1 MNIRLLFIIAVLP
14 AIVLLGFIYYR
25 DRKEKQPIKLIILLL
40 ALGAGTIIP
49 AAIAEGIGQAVLFR
63 KYDSMDMT
71 AGQLFFLCFFIIGTV
86 EELGKYLVTVCATW
100 KSKEFQHSYDGVI
113 YAACASLG
121 FAILENI
128 IYVLLYGAGTGIV
141 RAFTA
146 IPLHCTVGVVMG
158 ALYAK
163 AREAAHEQDTGSMI
177 GFLIWA
183 YVVPVCIHGLY
194 DFAVMS
200 VPYGFI
206 GEGWVYVILIGAYLI
221 AILLIFT
228 CSKNDHRI
236 DGRPEAADYGIYR
249 KNFRRP
255 GRSYYYQNSYP
266 PYGQNYNNGSYPNNS
281 GYSNNVG
288 GYPNNSGY
296 SNHAGGY
303 PNNGGY
309 PNHAGGYPNNSGYSN
324 HAGGYPNNGGYP
336 NGAGGYSNNNGYPNG
351 VGSYSNN
358 AGGYS
363 NNSGYSDVA
372 GGYPYNGGYSNH
384 TGSYSNNTVYPNNM
398 NNSNNTGNA
407 DWGNRYYGTPDVSGH
422 APYQNS
428 PQNMGV
434 NPYRNEKQDE
444 ENNPYKKNT

>member
-49 AAIAEGIGQAVLFR
+49 AAIAEAIGQAVLFR

-71 AGQLFFLCFFIIGTV
+71 AGQLFFLCFFIIGMV

-128 IYVLLYGAGTGIV
+128 VYVLLYGAGTGIV

-236 DGRPEAADYGIYR
+236 DGRPEVADYGVYR

-266 PYGQNYNNGSYPNNS
+266 PYGQNYNNGGYPNNS

-288 GYPNNSGY
+288 GYPNSSGYPNDVGGY
-296 SNHAGGY
+296 SNNAGY
-303 PNNGGY
+303 T
-309 PNHAGGYPNNSGYSN
+309 GYSN
-324 HAGGYPNNGGYP
+324 GVGGYSNNSGYP
-336 NGAGGYSNNNGYPNG
+336 NGAGGYSNNTGYSNSNGYPNH
-351 VGSYSNN
+351 VGGYPNNSGYSNSSGYPN
-358 AGGYS
+358 HAGGYSNSAGGYS
-363 NNSGYSDVA
+363 NN
-372 GGYPYNGGYSNH
+372 NG
-384 TGSYSNNTVYPNNM
+384 YPNNA
-398 NNSNNTGNA
+398 GNA

>member
-49 AAIAEGIGQAVLFR
+49 AAIAEAIGQAVLFR
-63 KYDSMDMT
+63 KYDGMNMSV
-71 AGQLFFLCFFIIGTV
+71 GQLFFLCFFIIGMV

-128 IYVLLYGAGTGIV
+128 VYVLLYGAGTGIV

-183 YVVPVCIHGLY
+183 YVVPVFIHGLY

-236 DGRPEAADYGIYR
+236 DGRPEVADYGVYR

-266 PYGQNYNNGSYPNNS
+266 PYGQNYNNGGYPNNS

-288 GYPNNSGY
+288 GYPNSSGYPNDVGGY
-296 SNHAGGY
+296 SNNAGY
-303 PNNGGY
+303 T
-309 PNHAGGYPNNSGYSN
+309 GYSN
-324 HAGGYPNNGGYP
+324 GVGGYSNNSGYP
-336 NGAGGYSNNNGYPNG
+336 NGAGGYSNNTGYSNSNGYPNH
-351 VGSYSNN
+351 VGGYPNNSGYSNSSGYPN
-358 AGGYS
+358 HAGGYSNSAGGYS
-363 NNSGYSDVA
+363 NN
-372 GGYPYNGGYSNH
+372 NG
-384 TGSYSNNTVYPNNM
+384 YPNNA
-398 NNSNNTGNA
+398 GNA
-407 DWGNRYYGTPDVSGH
+407 DWGNRYYGTPDVSGY

>member
-49 AAIAEGIGQAVLFR
+49 AAIAEAIGQAVLFR
-63 KYDSMDMT
+63 KYDGMNMSV
-71 AGQLFFLCFFIIGTV
+71 GQLFFLCFFIIGMV

-128 IYVLLYGAGTGIV
+128 VYVLLYGAGTGIV

-236 DGRPEAADYGIYR
+236 DGRPEVADYGVYR

-266 PYGQNYNNGSYPNNS
+266 PYGQNYNNGGYPNNS

-288 GYPNNSGY
+288 GYPNSSGYPNDVGGY
-296 SNHAGGY
+296 SNNAGY
-303 PNNGGY
+303 T
-309 PNHAGGYPNNSGYSN
+309 GYSN
-324 HAGGYPNNGGYP
+324 GVGGYSNNSGYP
-336 NGAGGYSNNNGYPNG
+336 NGAGGYSNNTGYSNSNGYPNH
-351 VGSYSNN
+351 VGGYPNNSGYSNSSGYPN
-358 AGGYS
+358 HAGGYSNSAGGYS
-363 NNSGYSDVA
+363 NN
-372 GGYPYNGGYSNH
+372 NG
-384 TGSYSNNTVYPNNM
+384 YPNNA
-398 NNSNNTGNA
+398 GNA
-407 DWGNRYYGTPDVSGH
+407 DWGNRYYGTPDVSGY

>member
-49 AAIAEGIGQAVLFR
+49 AAIAEAIGQAVLFR
-63 KYDSMDMT
+63 KYDSMNMSV
-71 AGQLFFLCFFIIGTV
+71 GQLFFLCFFIIGMV

-128 IYVLLYGAGTGIV
+128 VYVLLYGAGTGIV

-183 YVVPVCIHGLY
+183 YVVPVFIHGLY

-206 GEGWVYVILIGAYLI
+206 GEGWTYVILIGAYLI
-221 AILLIFT
+221 SIVLIFT

-236 DGRPEAADYGIYR
+236 DGRPEAADYGVYR
-249 KNFRRP
+249 KDFRRP

-266 PYGQNYNNGSYPNNS
+266 PYGQNYNNGGYPNNS

-288 GYPNNSGY
+288 GYPNSSGYPNDVGGY
-296 SNHAGGY
+296 SNNAGY
-303 PNNGGY
+303 T
-309 PNHAGGYPNNSGYSN
+309 GYSN
-324 HAGGYPNNGGYP
+324 GVGGYSNNSGYP
-336 NGAGGYSNNNGYPNG
+336 NGAGGYSNNTGYSNSNGYPNH
-351 VGSYSNN
+351 VGGYPNNSGYSNSSGYPN
-358 AGGYS
+358 HAGGYSNSAGGYS
-363 NNSGYSDVA
+363 NN
-372 GGYPYNGGYSNH
+372 NG
-384 TGSYSNNTVYPNNM
+384 YPNNA
-398 NNSNNTGNA
+398 GNA
-407 DWGNRYYGTPDVSGH
+407 DWGNRYYGTPDVSGY